1 LSQTLIVTEP
11 VSSIIL
17 ESVAGALNAH
27 PGLAQERGVERTRD
41 IRAAVDAF
49 DPENASDLML
59 AGQSLL
65 FNALIAEA
73 TRDVFS
79 GATGTGK
86 LRALATING
95 LNRSLHQNLDGFV
108 RRAEAARA
116 AAAMMPAAPPAA
128 VRAAPAPTGE
138 EPPPEVEAAP
148 AFVVRMPEEPPAEVE
163 AAAMVMPVDQ
173 PAEVKAEPSAAE
185 DSWLEEPAIT
195 WVIETPAEQ
204 MARLL
209 REQTAA
215 KERAARPP
223 VPEAK
228 SALIQSGEAALPQ
241 EPVSKEERARLSPV
255 AAALIMGLTPDQPP
269 NSWENT

>member
-1 LSQTLIVTEP
+1 MSQTLIVTEP